1 MLKRFS
7 LFLAVIALLVGGVA
21 PAVAQSG
28 NSLTVLAPTSVQ
40 PVVEAWAAA
49 FGEAHTDV
57 SLNVEFVESS
67 EEILSRAA
75 NASVILTDDPAAAP
89 ELDFECGFISDVYVP
104 LPGVGAWVIASNS
117 CGGSVDPIDAA
128 ALDFAA
134 FIVSADGQQVAIDQ
148 GALPESVEIV
158 DQAGMTVTIPQPV
171 RRIASPYSMATFYVY
186 GVGAGDRLVV
196 AGYLG
201 VNSDATKDVMRA
213 IDPNFDALSTAVSTL
228 SQKEANIEELAALEP
243 DLLLASA
250 RTDWLDAADEL
261 GLAIIR
267 FDGESPEKLKEA
279 MSLLGAVL
287 GPNAAYRAD
296 EFNAYYDETLANIL
310 AQTEG
315 IENPVRVYFSGTDAL
330 RAASADMYQTMMI
343 EAAGGVSVSSDL
355 AGYWNDVNLEQIA
368 VWNPDV
374 IFFPPYGGASAD
386 AFAAPEWASI
396 KAVQDGKVYGVPK
409 LVAPWDTPVPDSILG
424 IIWMAETLYPDQ
436 VDLDCPVEATNF
448 YSRFYGYT
456 VTESDLQSMCP

>member
-1 MLKRFS
+1 MLKRLS
-7 LFLAVIALLVGGVA
+7 VLLAMIALLVGGVA
-21 PAVAQSG
+21 PALAQSG
-28 NSLTVLAPTSVQ
+28 DGLTVLAPTTVQ

-49 FGEAHTDV
+49 FGAAHADIV
-57 SLNVEFVESS
+57 VNVEFVEPP
-67 EEILSRAA
+67 EEILDRAA
-75 NASVILTDDPAAAP
+75 EANVILTGDPAAWP
-89 ELDFECGFISDVYVP
+89 QLEFECGFISDVYVP
-104 LPGVGAWVIASNS
+104 LPDIGAWAIASSS
-117 CGGSVDPIDAA
+117 CGGSVDPVDAA

-148 GALPESVEIV
+148 GALPDSVEIV

-171 RRIASPYSMATFYVY
+171 RRIASPYSVATFYVY
-186 GVGAGDRLVV
+186 SMGMGDRLVV

-201 VNSDATKDVMRA
+201 TNTDAAKDAMRA

-250 RTDWLDAADEL
+250 RTDWLDAAGEL

-279 MSLLGAVL
+279 MSLLGAAL
-287 GPNAAYRAD
+287 GPDAAYRA
-296 EFNAYYDETLANIL
+296 EQFNAYYDETLAKIVV
-310 AQTEG
+310 QTEG

-330 RAASADMYQTMMI
+330 RAASADMVQTMMI
-343 EAAGGVSVSSDL
+343 EAAGAVSVSSDL
-355 AGYWNDVNLEQIA
+355 VGYWNDVNLEQVA

-374 IFFPPYGGASAD
+374 IFFPPYGGANAE
-386 AFAAPEWASI
+386 AFDAPEWANI

-436 VDLDCPVEATNF
+436 VDLNCPAEVTNF
-448 YSRFYGYT
+448 YSRFYGYS
-456 VTESDLQSMCP
+456 VTDSDLQSMCP

>member
-1 MLKRFS
+1 MLKRLS
-7 LFLAVIALLVGGVA
+7 LLLAMIALLVGGVA
-21 PAVAQSG
+21 PALAQSG
-28 NSLTVLAPTSVQ
+28 DGLTVLAPTAVQ

-49 FGEAHTDV
+49 FGAAHADIV
-57 SLNVEFVESS
+57 VNVEFVESS
-67 EEILSRAA
+67 EEILDRAA
-75 NASVILTDDPAAAP
+75 EANVILTGDPAAGP
-89 ELDFECGFISDVYVP
+89 QLEFECGFISDVYVP
-104 LPGVGAWVIASNS
+104 LPDIGAWAIASNS
-117 CGGSVDPIDAA
+117 CGGSVDPVDVA

-134 FIVSADGQQVAIDQ
+134 FTVSADGQQVAIDQ
-148 GALPESVEIV
+148 GLLPDSVEIV

-186 GVGAGDRLVV
+186 SVGVGDRLVV

-201 VNSDATKDVMRA
+201 TNTDAAKDAMRA
-213 IDPNFDALSTAVSTL
+213 IDPNFDALLTAVSTL

-250 RTDWLDAADEL
+250 RTDWLDAAGEL
-261 GLAIIR
+261 GLSIIR

-287 GPNAAYRAD
+287 GPDAAYRA
-296 EFNAYYDETLANIL
+296 EQFNAYYDETLAKIV

-315 IENPVRVYFSGTDAL
+315 IENRVRVYFSGTDAL
-330 RAASADMYQTMMI
+330 RAASADMVQTMMI
-343 EAAGGVSVSSDL
+343 EAAGAVSVSSDL
-355 AGYWNDVNLEQIA
+355 VGYWNDVNLEQVA

-374 IFFPPYGGASAD
+374 IFYPPYGGASAE
-386 AFAAPEWASI
+386 AFDAPEWANI

-436 VDLDCPVEATNF
+436 VDLDCPVEVTNF
-448 YSRFYGYT
+448 YSRFYGYS
-456 VTESDLQSMCP
+456 VTDSDLQNMCP